1 MNFSKYFNYENG
13 SITYGLTNELIAF
26 FVVELFKKKKEN
38 IILLTSNLYE
48 GNKAFNAIKNHTD
61 DVVMFPMDDFV
72 TSKVVAMSPEF
83 QSGRLNALDKIKKS
97 NQIIVTNLMGY
108 LKYLPNKNVN
118 NTLNLNVNKEIKYDD
133 LINELIRFGYK
144 RESLVTTTGEF
155 SVRGFIID
163 IYPINELHPIRIE
176 FFGNTIESIR
186 YFDENTQRKI
196 EDINEINISSF
207 QEIKTE
213 NNDSLYN
220 YTNNGIVV
228 YLNKEQIDVAY
239 KKLCNEIA
247 EYKESNNSSEK
258 YMYELEEINPSY
270 ELFIDTINNPTN
282 VTSSEIPSFN
292 EDFEYLK
299 DTVFKWKKEGK
310 EVFFYLS
317 KDSEIKIIKGLIPDA
332 NIINSKLTKGFMID
346 NIVCISENDIGTHAI
361 TQTKFSS
368 NLHIGKKIKS
378 YNDLEKGD
386 YVVHINHG
394 IGIYNGLVTLSKD
407 NLQKDYIQLLYASN
421 DKVYIPVEKIN
432 LIYKYS
438 SKDGSI
444 PKLNK
449 LNSTT
454 WAKTKS
460 YVKKQ
465 AKDISK
471 ELLELYTKRAQI
483 KGIPYKTYEEEDLFA
498 NAFLYTETADQS
510 RAISEILHDLNS
522 EIPMDRL
529 LCGDVG
535 FGKTE
540 VAMRAIFKTVVN
552 NKQVMY
558 LCPTTILSKQ
568 QFNVIKERFKDIP
581 VEIRLLNRFTTKK
594 ETDEIISGLQSGK
607 IDIVVGT
614 HRLLSNDV
622 GVKNLGLLVV
632 DEEQRFGVKHKEKI
646 KELKTDVNILT
657 LSATPIPR
665 TLKMALTG
673 LRDLSIIDTPPIN
686 RYPVQT
692 YVVKE
697 NDLLVK
703 DAIYKELAR
712 NGQIFI
718 LHNKI
723 DDLEKLSSKI
733 KLLVPEA
740 HIRYAHGKMTKDEL
754 DLIMDDFVNH
764 KFDILICTTIIEN
777 GIDISNANTLI
788 VYDADHFGLSQ
799 LYQIRG
805 RVGRSNKIAYAY
817 LLYRENKELNDLA
830 IKRLQAIKEFTEL
843 GSGYKI
849 AMRDLS
855 LRGAG
860 DIFGSSQAGF
870 VDAVGVNLYMKL
882 IEDEL
887 KKAKGEYVD
896 ELDEET
902 NNNLIEVSTHIK
914 DEYVS
919 DEDIKIEIHQKIN
932 DIDSYEKLLAV
943 KDELIDRFGPLD
955 NDLEIYMYEEWFSN
969 MAKYLNITDV
979 VKTDRY
985 IDIILKEEISSK
997 IKGDKLLFEV
1007 LSISNKFNIK
1017 YSNKKITIT
1026 LYYKNL
1032 EEHYIYYLVK
1042 LLNVIK
1048 NN

>member
-83 QSGRLNALDKIKKS
+83 QLGRLNALDKIKKS

-118 NTLNLNVNKEIKYDD
+118 NTLNLTVNKEIKYDD
-133 LINELIRFGYK
+133 LINELIKFGYK

-317 KDSEIKIIKGLIPDA
+317 KDSEIKIIKNLIPDA

-394 IGIYNGLVTLSKD
+394 IGVYNGLVTLTKD
-407 NLQKDYIQLLYASN
+407 GLKKDYIQLLYDGN
-421 DKVYIPVEKIN
+421 DKIYIPVEKIN
-432 LIYKYS
+432 SIYKYS
-438 SKDGSI
+438 GKDSLK

-449 LNSTT
+449 LNSSS
-454 WAKTKS
+454 WAKTKT
-460 YVKKQ
+460 YVKAK

-471 ELLELYTKRAQI
+471 ELLSLYAKRAQV
-483 KGIPYKTYEEEDLFA
+483 KGIPYKDYVEQDMFA
-498 NAFLYTETADQS
+498 SSFEYTETRDQAK
-510 RAISEILHDLNS
+510 AISEINSDLNS
-522 EIPMDRL
+522 EVPMDRL

-552 NKQVMY
+552 NMQVMY
-558 LCPTTILSKQ
+558 LCPTTILAKQ
-568 QFNVIKERFKDIP
+568 QYNVIKERFKDVP
-581 VEIRLLNRFTTKK
+581 VEIRLLNRFTTPK
-594 ETDEIISGLQSGK
+594 EVKDTVEKLKLGQ
-607 IDIVVGT
+607 IDILVGT
-614 HRLLSNDV
+614 HRLLSDDI
-622 GVKNLGLLVV
+622 KPKKLGLLVV

-646 KELKTDVNILT
+646 KEFKNDVNVLT

-665 TLKMALTG
+665 TLKMALSG
-673 LRDLSIIDTPPIN
+673 LRDLSIIDTAPVN

-692 YVVKE
+692 YVVAE
-697 NDLLVK
+697 NDLLIK
-703 DAIYKELAR
+703 DAIYKELSR
-712 NGQIFI
+712 KGQIFI
-718 LHNKI
+718 LYNKI
-723 DDLEKLSSKI
+723 EGLDKI
-733 KLLVPEA
+733 VDRVQKLVPEA
-740 HIRYAHGKMTKDEL
+740 RIKYAHGQMKKEEL
-754 DLIMDDFVNH
+754 ESIMDDFVNYQY
-764 KFDILICTTIIEN
+764 DILICTTIIEN

-788 VYDADHFGLSQ
+788 VFDADHFGLGQ

-805 RVGRSNKIAYAY
+805 RVGRSDRIAYAY
-817 LLYRENKELNDLA
+817 LLYDNKKMLNEIA
-830 IKRLQAIKEFTEL
+830 VKRLQAIKEFTEL

-855 LRGAG
+855 IRGAG
-860 DIFGSSQAGF
+860 DIFGSDQAGF
-870 VDAVGVNLYMKL
+870 VDSVGISLYMKL
-882 IEDEL
+882 IEDEM
-887 KKAKGEYVD
+887 KKAKGKYVEEED
-896 ELDEET
+896 EDNT
-902 NNNLIEVSTHIK
+902 NLIEVSTHIK
-914 DEYVS
+914 DDYVS

-932 DIDSYEKLLAV
+932 EIDSLEKLNEV
-943 KDELIDRFGPLD
+943 KEELEDRFGKID
-955 NDLEIYMYEEWFSN
+955 NDMEIYMYEEWFTN
-969 MAKYLNITDV
+969 LCKKLNITKIN
-979 VKTDRY
+979 KTDRFVE
-985 IDIILKEEISSK
+985 ITIPEEISNT
-997 IKGDKLLFEV
+997 IKGDKLLFETM
-1007 LSISNKFNIK
+1007 SITNKFNIK
-1017 YSNKKITIT
+1017 YIHKNIIIT
-1026 LYYKNL
+1026 LFYKGL
-1032 EEHYIYYLVK
+1032 DKHYVYYLVK
-1042 LLNVIK
+1042 LLIAIK
-1048 NN
+1048 DN